1 MEKQEKKIE
10 ELSYAER
17 LAKALESLKGTPLP
31 MDTGPFLGDLP
42 KKMPDRFKILCKHP
56 LHQEQQAEARQA
68 QDADEESVEP
78 V

>member
-1 MEKQEKKIE
+1 MEKQEKKTE

-31 MDTGPFLGDLP
+31 TDTGPFLGDLP
-42 KKMPDRFKILCKHP
+42 EKMPDRFKKLCKHP
-56 LHQEQQAEARQA
+56 LHQEQQAEAGQA
-68 QDADEESVEP
+68 QDADEEGVKP

>member
-1 MEKQEKKIE
+1 MEKQEKKTE

-56 LHQEQQAEARQA
+56 LHQKQQAEARQA
-68 QDADEESVEP
+68 QDADEEGVEP

>member
-10 ELSYAER
+10 ELSYVER

-68 QDADEESVEP
+68 QDADEEGVEP